1 MSVPGFQLVSRAAVS
16 RNSALG
22 GDAALLLDPEQ
33 YVARRD
39 GIKVNCAGVVA
50 MV

>member
-1 MSVPGFQLVSRAAVS
+1 MICPARETRFAT
-16 RNSALG
+16 
-22 GDAALLLDPEQ
+22 DARPTASILDPEQ
-33 YVARRD
+33 SPARRD